1 MSDLSQGEVT
11 QLLKQ
16 WSAGRASALD
26 DLLPLVYRELKA
38 MAARRLR
45 RERADH
51 TLQATDLVHEAF
63 LRLVGQHNASW
74 NDRAHFFAIAAQ
86 AMRRVLVDHARR
98 TGAEKRISPSQKVPL
113 DAAPP
118 LSSEPDV
125 SILEVDQALERLT
138 AVDER
143 QARVVELRFF
153 GGLTVAETA
162 EVMSISEAT
171 VAREW
176 RMARAW
182 LRREIER
189 GSSGG
194 Q

>member
-45 RERADH
+45 RERSDH
-51 TLQATDLVHEAF
+51 TMQATDLVHEAF

-125 SILEVDQALERLT
+125 SVLEVDQALERLT

>member
-1 MSDLSQGEVT
+1 MGDPDQGEVT
-11 QLLKQ
+11 QLLHE
-16 WSAGRASALD
+16 WSNGRQAALD
-26 DLLPLVYRELKA
+26 DLLPLVYRELRA
-38 MAARRLR
+38 MASRRLR

-51 TLQATDLVHEAF
+51 TMQATDLVHEAF
-63 LRLVGQHNASW
+63 LRLVGQHNANW

-86 AMRRVLVDHARR
+86 AMRRVLVDHARKHS
-98 TGAEKRISPSQKVPL
+98 AEKRISPSQKVPL
-113 DAAPP
+113 DSAPP
-118 LSSEPDV
+118 LSSDPDV
-125 SILEVDQALERLT
+125 SVLEVDQALERLF
-138 AVDER
+138 AEDER

-162 EVMSISEAT
+162 TVLSISEAT

-176 RMARAW
+176 RMAKAW

-194 Q
+194 S

>member
-11 QLLKQ
+11 QLLRQ
-16 WSAGRASALD
+16 WGAGRASALD
-26 DLLPLVYRELKA
+26 ELLPLVYRELKA

-51 TLQATDLVHEAF
+51 TMQATDLVHEAF

-125 SILEVDQALERLT
+125 SVLEVDQALERLT

-162 EVMSISEAT
+162 EVMGISEAT